1 MAFTIS
7 KNLVFIDSMRFMNSS
22 LDLLVNRNLSDN
34 DFKFLL
40 QEFSGEFLKEV
51 KQNEMYPYEYMDS
64 F

>member
-7 KNLVFIDSMRFMNSS
+7 KNLVFIDSIRFMNSS

>member
-7 KNLVFIDSMRFMNSS
+7 KNLVFIDSIRFMNSS

-51 KQNEMYPYEYMDS
+51 KQNEMYPYEYRDS

>member
-1 MAFTIS
+1 
-7 KNLVFIDSMRFMNSS
+7 MNSS